1 MSLEFLKEILR
12 LPVLD
17 ENVADSE
24 YRTDNDRMSYIGF
37 DKTPVFLNF
46 FHSFKIVTILA
57 IISFVFFIIWFVYK
71 IWKRVMN
78 FVLAKFCWFFFM
90 KIHQIIL
97 IEMFLFLSINTLM
110 ELYNPTKQA
119 GYTFF
124 AVCCLLLITTYFF
137 FFHIHLLFNLYCF
150 WT

>member
-71 IWKRVMN
+71 I
-78 FVLAKFCWFFFM
+78 
-90 KIHQIIL
+90 
-97 IEMFLFLSINTLM
+97 
-110 ELYNPTKQA
+110 
-119 GYTFF
+119 
-124 AVCCLLLITTYFF
+124 
-137 FFHIHLLFNLYCF
+137 
-150 WT
+150 